1 MPDQTFHHSV
11 TTSTDV
17 DTVWNALDQPATWE
31 AIPGVDRVTD
41 PVIDEAGRLQGFAF
55 ESFVGGKRYVG
66 RASPA
71 DREEGRLMAW
81 DIVTSEIRG
90 RVTVDLE
97 PVDEGTRVGVGLGVE
112 GVGLMGSLFFP
123 VIASA
128 IGSGYPD
135 TVEQFVDS
143 LRGD

>member
-1 MPDQTFHHSV
+1 MPDQTFQHSV
-11 TTSTDV
+11 TTSTGADK
-17 DTVWNALDQPATWE
+17 VWKALDQPATWE

-66 RASPA
+66 QAAPA
-71 DREEGRLMAW
+71 GREEGRLTAW

-97 PVDEGTRVGVGLGVE
+97 PVDEGTRVGVALSVE

-123 VIASA
+123 MIASA
-128 IGSGYPD
+128 IGSGYAD
-135 TVEQFVDS
+135 TVDEFVNS
-143 LRGD
+143 LRT

>member
-1 MPDQTFHHSV
+1 MPDQAFQHSV
-11 TTSTDV
+11 TTSTGV
-17 DTVWNALDQPATWE
+17 DTVWKALDQPATWE

-41 PVIDEAGRLQGFAF
+41 PLIDDAGRLQGFAF

-66 RASPA
+66 QASPA
-71 DREEGRLMAW
+71 GREEGGLMAW

-97 PVDEGTRVGVGLGVE
+97 PVDEGTRVGVGLRVE

-128 IGSGYPD
+128 IGSGYAA
-135 TVEQFVDS
+135 TVEQFVGS
-143 LRGD
+143 LRT